1 MVRVVRSWL
10 EAKQMT
16 ARTLLTY
23 ADYAAIPDDGRRY
36 ELHDGS
42 LVMTPA
48 PGTDHQG
55 VLRDL
60 LGILDRHVTSHGLG
74 IVFPSPVDCILSDT
88 TVVQPDIVFVATDR
102 AAIVTERAIEGS
114 PSLVVEIVSASSRA
128 TDRTTKAA
136 LYARHRVPH
145 YWIVDPREGTIEV
158 FALAK
163 GIYALAARLEPSGS
177 RALPPFEGLTLEAA
191 ALFGGTTRA

>member
-1 MVRVVRSWL
+1 MVGMVRSWP

-60 LGILDRHVTSHGLG
+60 LVVLHRHVTAHTLG
-74 IVFPSPVDCILSDT
+74 IVLPSPVDCILSDT
-88 TVVQPDIVFVATDR
+88 TVVQPDLVFVATGR
-102 AAIVTERAIEGS
+102 ASIVTERAIEGP

-136 LYARHRVPH
+136 IYARHRIPH
-145 YWIVDPREGTIEV
+145 YWIVDPRERTIE
-158 FALAK
+158 A
-163 GIYALAARLEPSGS
+163 YALALEGYTLAGCLDPTGD

-191 ALFGGTTRA
+191 SLFGGANRP